1 MRKPNGW
8 KKRWADAKAAGP
20 EAVAELSAELRFVM
34 ASAER
39 RRQEEAHHEELHRIG
54 QRSFQARHQVDLEVV
69 AGRYSEEVKRH
80 EHTDWSIQDPKTG
93 AVTCGVCGVPC
104 DGPVGP

>member
-39 RRQEEAHHEELHRIG
+39 RRQEEARKHLESLG
-54 QRSFQARHQVDLEVV
+54 NCTDCGARLNST
-69 AGRYSEEVKRH
+69 RRKRCP
-80 EHTDWSIQDPKTG
+80 IC
-93 AVTCGVCGVPC
+93 AVRKRP
-104 DGPVGP
+104 